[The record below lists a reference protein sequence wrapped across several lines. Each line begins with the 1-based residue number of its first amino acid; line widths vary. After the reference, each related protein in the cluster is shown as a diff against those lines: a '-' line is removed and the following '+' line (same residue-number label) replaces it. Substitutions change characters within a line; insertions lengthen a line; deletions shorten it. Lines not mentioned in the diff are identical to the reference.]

1 MSLDL
6 GGGSTQIT
14 FAPKSNH
21 VEGLEGRKHF
31 MHEVNVLQNMIK
43 VRNKITHVRCVL
55 IILQLIFVSI
65 LREEYF
71 FIIDVGVLPQLS
83 WTWTHGCQGGDI
95 KSINGKRGCE
105 Q

>member
-1 MSLDL
+1 MLQLDQSFVSLDL

-31 MHEVNVLQNMIK
+31 MHEVNILQNMIK

-55 IILQLIFVSI
+55 IFFVSI

-71 FIIDVGVLPQLS
+71 FICDVGILS
-83 WTWTHGCQGGDI
+83 
-95 KSINGKRGCE
+95 
-105 Q
+105 

>member
-1 MSLDL
+1 MLQLDKSFVSLDL

-43 VRNKITHVRCVL
+43 VRNEIRHDISIK
-55 IILQLIFVSI
+55 FVSM

-71 FIIDVGVLPQLS
+71 FICDVGILP
-83 WTWTHGCQGGDI
+83 
-95 KSINGKRGCE
+95 
-105 Q
+105 

>member
-1 MSLDL
+1 MQLDQSFVSLDL

-43 VRNKITHVRCVL
+43 VRNEIRHVRSKRPVL
-55 IILQLIFVSI
+55 RYIN
-65 LREEYF
+65 
-71 FIIDVGVLPQLS
+71 
-83 WTWTHGCQGGDI
+83 DI
-95 KSINGKRGCE
+95 TTRVCLNSERRLLFYL
-105 Q
+105 

>member
-1 MSLDL
+1 MQLDKSFVSLDL

-43 VRNKITHVRCVL
+43 VRNEIRHVRSKRSVL
-55 IILQLIFVSI
+55 ILQLKFVSM
-65 LREEYF
+65 LREDYF
-71 FIIDVGVLPQLS
+71 FICDVGILP
-83 WTWTHGCQGGDI
+83 
-95 KSINGKRGCE
+95 
-105 Q
+105 

>member
-1 MSLDL
+1 MLQLDQSFVSLDL

-43 VRNKITHVRCVL
+43 VRNEIRRDISKRSVL
-55 IILQLIFVSI
+55 IQLIF
-65 LREEYF
+65 F
-71 FIIDVGVLPQLS
+71 QF
-83 WTWTHGCQGGDI
+83 
-95 KSINGKRGCE
+95 
-105 Q
+105 